1 MTLAFDDLDSDYSNQ
16 EKVLIYLSLMS
27 LNL

>member
-1 MTLAFDDLDSDYSNQ
+1 MTLAFDDWDSDYSNQ